1 MKLRSLVISKTELQ
15 CYVSQFQLS
24 CFCKRTILG
33 SGNILY
39 IIAHRNM
46 NVGIGKEAA
55 QLHFWE
61 YINWIFGSV
70 RKIVALYINFA
81 ILAVIAAKN
90 FT

>member
-1 MKLRSLVISKTELQ
+1 
-15 CYVSQFQLS
+15 
-24 CFCKRTILG
+24 
-33 SGNILY
+33 
-39 IIAHRNM
+39 M